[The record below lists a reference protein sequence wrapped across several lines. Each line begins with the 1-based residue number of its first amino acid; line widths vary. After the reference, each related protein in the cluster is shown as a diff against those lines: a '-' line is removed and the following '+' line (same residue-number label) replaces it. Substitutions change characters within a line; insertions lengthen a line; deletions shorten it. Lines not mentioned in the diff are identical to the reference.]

1 MKKTQDDNMSSNT
14 PVVQKTVRKRA
25 SKNSA
30 ALAVSN
36 QENINAIVTPL
47 NITVTTTTAP
57 TNPLDEVAIPQT
69 TQKRTSR
76 KKSFPVVAVVTSNGI
91 QGTLM
96 PEKRKAL
103 IAHLPFSSTEVQ
115 FHDGPISYDPR
126 PPVFQPQP
134 FDEMQDA
141 FDTAATITDVYAGNF
156 NNEISTEIA
165 EEQQTFNS
173 NNEVETKPVETN
185 IKVVEP
191 LPVFT
196 KMDLNLYSRE
206 GGVIEVPEQTE
217 IACFWCAHQFEGRPV
232 FLPYDEKEGVWH
244 VYGNFCCPECAL
256 AYCLDEKEDQQTR
269 WEKVALLHR
278 LYANVVGGRIY
289 PAPARTVLR
298 LFGGKLSI
306 EEYRATVR
314 KGKVRIDIH
323 YPPMVSLLA
332 TMDTKP
338 IDFYETTI
346 PKSFVP
352 LNSERVKKVEEGL
365 RLKRSKPLKD
375 KESTLDAC
383 MNLQI
388 KRGIKGTSGNS
399 GANPFF

>member
-1 MKKTQDDNMSSNT
+1 MKSVK
-14 PVVQKTVRKRA
+14 KRA
-25 SKNSA
+25 TISA
-30 ALAVSN
+30 AD
-36 QENINAIVTPL
+36 VTPL
-47 NITVTTTTAP
+47 NVITRPAINSDVAVNEIVIDAPISPAVTPVAKRAP
-57 TNPLDEVAIPQT
+57 
-69 TQKRTSR
+69 R

-91 QGTLM
+91 QGNFM
-96 PEKRKAL
+96 PEKRKPL

-115 FHDGPISYDPR
+115 FHDGPVSYDPR
-126 PPVFQPQP
+126 PPVQPQP
-134 FDEMQDA
+134 FDTMENA
-141 FDTAATITDVYAGNF
+141 FDIAASISDVFAGAVFEKTDDSEGAAESKTAAATTVA
-156 NNEISTEIA
+156 
-165 EEQQTFNS
+165 
-173 NNEVETKPVETN
+173 PVA
-185 IKVVEP
+185 EP

-196 KMDLNLYSRE
+196 RMDLNLYSRE
-206 GGVIEVPEQTE
+206 GGVIEVPEKTD

-232 FLPYDEKEGVWH
+232 FLPYDEKDGVWH

-256 AYCLDEKEDQQTR
+256 AYCIDEKEDQQLR
-269 WEKVALLHR
+269 WEKIALLHR
-278 LYANVVGGRIY
+278 LYANVIGGRIY
-289 PAPARTVLR
+289 PAPARTVLK
-298 LFGGKLSI
+298 LFGGRLSI

-388 KRGIKGTSGNS
+388 RRS
-399 GANPFF
+399 

>member
-1 MKKTQDDNMSSNT
+1 MKTQSRKKTT
-14 PVVQKTVRKRA
+14 
-25 SKNSA
+25 KNNLVA
-30 ALAVSN
+30 ECEPIAL
-36 QENINAIVTPL
+36 
-47 NITVTTTTAP
+47 TVTAVTASAG
-57 TNPLDEVAIPQT
+57 TNIITNTIEPPVEPIKPARGQ
-69 TQKRTSR
+69 R
-76 KKSFPVVAVVTSNGI
+76 KKSFPVVAVVTANGI

-96 PEKRKAL
+96 PEKKKPL
-103 IAHLPFSSTEVQ
+103 IAHLPFSSTEVL
-115 FHDGPISYDPR
+115 FNDGPVAYDPR
-126 PPVFQPQP
+126 PPVQPEP
-134 FDEMQDA
+134 FDQMEDA
-141 FDTAATITDVYAGNF
+141 FDTAAAISDVYTGVFHMEEDTINNNTEIRNDIKTIT
-156 NNEISTEIA
+156 
-165 EEQQTFNS
+165 
-173 NNEVETKPVETN
+173 
-185 IKVVEP
+185 EP

-196 KMDLNLYSRE
+196 RMDLNLYSRE
-206 GGVIEVPEQTE
+206 NGAIEVPDNTE

-232 FLPYDEKEGVWH
+232 FLPYDEKNGTWH

-256 AYCLDEKEDQQTR
+256 AYCLDEKEDQQMR
-269 WEKVALLHR
+269 WEKIALLHR

-289 PAPARTVLR
+289 PAPSRNVLK
-298 LFGGKLSI
+298 LFGGRLSI

-346 PKSFVP
+346 PKTFVP

-388 KRGIKGTSGNS
+388 KRG
-399 GANPFF
+399 

>member
-1 MKKTQDDNMSSNT
+1 MKKTMDANNT
-14 PVVQKTVRKRA
+14 VVQKVTRKRA
-25 SKNSA
+25 TKNT
-30 ALAVSN
+30 V
-36 QENINAIVTPL
+36 NA
-47 NITVTTTTAP
+47 ITVTTQENVVISPLNVTVNPVSIENVLQSQPIINETVTAP
-57 TNPLDEVAIPQT
+57 
-69 TQKRTSR
+69 KRASR

-126 PPVFQPQP
+126 PPVQPQP

-141 FDTAATITDVYAGNF
+141 FDTAATITDVYSGNF
-156 NNEISTEIA
+156 NTDINALDEKSMDDSQAFVKENDGDVK
-165 EEQQTFNS
+165 QP
-173 NNEVETKPVETN
+173 EVAVAR
-185 IKVVEP
+185 VAEP

-206 GGVIEVPEQTE
+206 GGVIDVPEQTE
-217 IACFWCAHQFEGRPV
+217 VACFWCAHQFDGRPV
-232 FLPYDEKEGVWH
+232 FLPYDEKDGVWH

-289 PAPARTVLR
+289 PAPSRTVLK

-314 KGKVRIDIH
+314 RGKVRIDIH

-388 KRGIKGTSGNS
+388 KRGIKGVSGSTN
-399 GANPFF
+399 ANPFF

>member
-1 MKKTQDDNMSSNT
+1 MNT
-14 PVVQKTVRKRA
+14 ENTSVQKTGRKRA
-25 SKNSA
+25 TKTTTT
-30 ALAVSN
+30 LT
-36 QENINAIVTPL
+36 QENVIVTPL
-47 NITVTTTTAP
+47 NITVTSP
-57 TNPLDEVAIPQT
+57 TMATDEVTSSPVVVQP
-69 TQKRTSR
+69 QKRASR

-115 FHDGPISYDPR
+115 FHDGPVTYDPR
-126 PPVFQPQP
+126 PPVQPQP

-141 FDTAATITDVYAGNF
+141 FDTAATITDVYSGNF
-156 NNEISTEIA
+156 SPSENEPSSTLQEEIVDSSNTNKKNEASVTVSTNA
-165 EEQQTFNS
+165 EA
-173 NNEVETKPVETN
+173 
-185 IKVVEP
+185 

-206 GGVIEVPEQTE
+206 GGIIDVPDQTE
-217 IACFWCAHQFEGRPV
+217 VACFWCAHQFEGRPV
-232 FLPYDEKEGVWH
+232 FLPYDEKNGVWH

-278 LYANVVGGRIY
+278 LYANIVGGRIY
-289 PAPARTVLR
+289 PAPQRTVLKF
-298 LFGGKLSI
+298 FGGKLSI

-352 LNSERVKKVEEGL
+352 LNSERVKKMEEGL

-388 KRGIKGTSGNS
+388 KRGIKGTSSGNTS
-399 GANPFF
+399 ANPFF